1 MAEKVIKIALVD
13 DHTLFRTGLRGL
25 LSGRE
30 DFSVVADFGSG
41 VEFLKQLPELDV
53 DVVFMDIAMPE
64 MDGAVWR
71 FGFLAQG
78 LGYRGGLCCCGCCY
92 GWR

>member
-41 VEFLKQLPELDV
+41 VNQHVIHIFHLKFSP
-53 DVVFMDIAMPE
+53 
-64 MDGAVWR
+64 
-71 FGFLAQG
+71 
-78 LGYRGGLCCCGCCY
+78 YRLIVEKQSVIIHNH
-92 GWR
+92 RN